1 MNIGL
6 FDFGDGGAQRTKWQ
20 RQHRARKNREAAL
33 AARRALRASEKA
45 DLQKRLKAWKK
56 KIAKAKREGWV
67 PLSHRRW
74 RNGAGVI
81 VKLGRPRMFKKPI
94 WLDMTGMRFGRWTV
108 MRLATKSRSERNSQR
123 CRSWVVKCSCGS
135 PERTVNGTSLRQGNS
150 KSCGCLLRE
159 WATTLGRAQAGK
171 QKSHPLSVKL
181 QLEAQA
187 QRSTGNIR
195 LARLLEQAA
204 PAVRVRERKRRRRQ
218 KRKARNATR
227 RA

>member
-1 MNIGL
+1 MNL
-6 FDFGDGGAQRTKWQ
+6 ALHEFGDGGGDAKQWQ
-20 RQHRARKNREAAL
+20 RRHRARKHREAAI
-33 AARRALRASEKA
+33 AARRALRLSEKA

-67 PLSHRRW
+67 ALSHRRW

-94 WLDMTGMRFGRWTV
+94 WLDMTGMQFGRWTV
-108 MRLATKSRSERNSQR
+108 MRLATRSRSERNSQR

-159 WATTLGRAQAGK
+159 WATKLGKAQRGK
-171 QKSHPLSVKL
+171 IKSHPLSVKL

-187 QRSTGNIR
+187 QRAGGNVR
-195 LARLLEQAA
+195 VARLLELSA
-204 PAVRVRERKRRRRQ
+204 PAVRVSER
-218 KRKARNATR
+218 RKARRKKRGAQCR
-227 RA
+227 KR